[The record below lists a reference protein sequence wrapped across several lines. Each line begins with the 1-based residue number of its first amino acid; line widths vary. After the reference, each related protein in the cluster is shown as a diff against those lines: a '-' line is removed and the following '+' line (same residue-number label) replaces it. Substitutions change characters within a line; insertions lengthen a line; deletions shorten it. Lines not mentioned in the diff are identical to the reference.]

1 MAKAARTK
9 PRSDGA
15 ASTRRYEHRQ
25 EATARPEIG
34 AAPRFKAKAP
44 PVTYRYDSSLAP
56 ALDWD
61 TNPARETAA
70 FLLRCIED
78 AAALPAPHEFSGPRE
93 LKGADGAALLRIGG
107 LQDAVATLKRMQAP
121 FLDWAG
127 KAERQS
133 FEVPTLPLFVHERL
147 STAAIIKTLED
158 HRKRPDQGE
167 MDDLFGDPRMPLSR
181 QVDAYRYTNNWVN
194 RLILGDSLVVMN
206 SLLRFEGLGGQVQ
219 MIYIDPP
226 YGVKF
231 GSNFQPFV
239 RKRDVTNNDDA
250 DMTREPEMV
259 QAYRDTWQLGL
270 HSYLTYLRDRLLV
283 ARDLLTPAGSVF
295 VQISD
300 ENVHHVRECMDEI
313 FGPENFC
320 SQITFKKTTGAG
332 SPAIGTEVTP
342 AVADYLLW
350 YSRDHNLLKYRQLYQ
365 SRLGEGWVNYDYVKL
380 PDGEHRRMTIE
391 ERDDWTRLP
400 GDSIVYRRDNLTST
414 SGVGTASDPFE
425 FRGRLYTPGRGGWKT
440 SRDGLARLVAANR
453 VEAYGNT
460 LAYRRYATDF
470 PYSRLANLWGDTVTG
485 GYAEQRFYAVQTN
498 LKVIQ
503 RCVLMTTDPGDLVVD
518 PTCGSG
524 TTAFAAELWGRRW
537 VTIDTSRVPLA
548 LARQR
553 LLTGTFPWYRL
564 RDEGSGPASGFLYS
578 RQQNR
583 KGEEVG
589 GIVSHVTLKSIA
601 TGEPPSEEVLVDRPE
616 IESSITRISGP
627 FVVEATLSNPQPIAD
642 EAMAAAAQDEP
653 SDHIA
658 RMIEVLRRS
667 PTIALPGNRKVTL
680 KSIRRPGRSLSLSA
694 EAQVDL
700 DAAGNTVPLAAAVE
714 AAHERNTG
722 GLPFSAL
729 PVAILFGPAD
739 GPVTTKAVLDAAKE
753 ANVKGYRHLY
763 VIGFAITAEA
773 RAELDAGEDVLGLP
787 ATFVAATMDLQM
799 GDLLKNQRSSQIFSV
814 CGAPDVEVVR
824 LDEPAEDGTPRWQV
838 TLRGLDVFDPVTMQS
853 HHANGDD
860 VPCWM
865 LDTAYNGM
873 VFHADQVFF
882 PKTSA
887 WESLRKALKATHD
900 DAVWQHLAGDTSAP
914 FVAPVGT
921 DIAVKVIDERGN
933 ELPVIRRLGA

>member
-9 PRSDGA
+9 PRSDGP
-15 ASTRRYEHRQ
+15 ASTRRYEHPQ

-56 ALDWD
+56 ELDWD

-78 AAALPAPHEFSGPRE
+78 SAALPAPHEFPEPRE
-93 LKGADGAALLRIGG
+93 LKGADGSPLVRIGG
-107 LQDAVATLKRMQAP
+107 LQDAVATLKRMQTP
-121 FLDWAG
+121 FLNWTG

-133 FEVPTLPLFVHERL
+133 FDVPTLPLFVHERL

-181 QVDAYRYTNNWVN
+181 QVDAYQHRNKWVN

-239 RKRDVTNNDDA
+239 RKRDVSNNDDA

-283 ARDLLTPAGSVF
+283 ARDLLTPSGSVF

-300 ENVHHVRECMDEI
+300 ENLHHVRELVDEI
-313 FGPENFC
+313 FGAENFC
-320 SQITFKKTTGAG
+320 SVIVFKKSSGQTSTLLT
-332 SPAIGTEVTP
+332 STSDFI
-342 AVADYLLW
+342 LW
-350 YSRDHNLLKYRQLYQ
+350 YARDISRVRYRQLYWPKRL
-365 SRLGEGWVNYDYVKL
+365 SDELGEEYNQVLG
-380 PDGEHRRMTIE
+380 PQGERRSLTAE
-391 ERDDWTRLP
+391 ERLNVGNIPP
-400 GDSIVYRRDNLTST
+400 GWRPFRPSPLTSQGFRINT
-414 SGVGTASDPFE
+414 TVSFE
-425 FRGRLYTPGRGGWKT
+425 FGGKIYHPGADSNWKT
-440 SRDGLARLVAANR
+440 TIDGLDRLAKAGRIMARANSLSFIR
-453 VEAYGNT
+453 F
-460 LAYRRYATDF
+460 LDDF
-470 PYSRLANLWGDTVTG
+470 PAAAIGNVWDDTKWGFDARDKAYV
-485 GYAEQRFYAVQTN
+485 VQTN

-503 RCVLMTTDPGDLVVD
+503 RCLLMTTDPGDLILD

-524 TTAFAAELWGRRW
+524 TSAYMAEQWGRRW
-537 VTIDTSRVPLA
+537 ITIDTSRVPLA
-548 LARQR
+548 LTRQR
-553 LLTGTFPWYRL
+553 LLTATFAWYEL
-564 RDEGSGPASGFLYS
+564 RDEASGPSSGFVYS
-578 RQQNR
+578 RKRNR
-583 KGEEVG
+583 NGEEVG
-589 GIVSHVTLKSIA
+589 GVVPHITLKSIA
-601 TGEPPSEEVLVDRPE
+601 TSEPPVEEVLVDRPE
-616 IESSITRISGP
+616 TNDSVTRITGA
-627 FVVEATLSNPQPIAD
+627 FVVEATLPTPQQLTAEPTPATP
-642 EAMAAAAQDEP
+642 QDEP
-653 SDHIA
+653 SDHVA

-700 DAAGNTVPLAAAVE
+700 DASGGTVPLGTAIE
-714 AAHERNTG
+714 AAHETNTG
-722 GLPFSAL
+722 GLPFSSL
-729 PVAILFGPAD
+729 LVAILIGPAD
-739 GPVTTKAVLDAAKE
+739 GPVTAKAVLDAAKE
-753 ANVKGYRHLY
+753 ANAKNYRHLY
-763 VIGFAITAEA
+763 VIGFATTADA
-773 RAELDAGEDVLGLP
+773 RADIDAGEDVLGLP

-814 CGAPDVEVVR
+814 CGAPDIAVSR

-838 TLRGLDVFDPVTMQS
+838 KLLGLDVFDPVTMQP
-853 HHANGDD
+853 HHAAGDD

-887 WESLRKALKATHD
+887 WESLRKALRATHD

-914 FVAPVGT
+914 FVAVGGT